1 MVDPITALIFAGL
14 SAAVLVVLFLPK
26 KGIAARLRRSKLD
39 SKRVLIEDALKHI
52 YDCEYNKSHSSI
64 NSVAGNLNI
73 STDAAAKLISRLE
86 EMGLVVSETS
96 SINLTAEGRSY
107 ALRVIR
113 IHRVWE
119 KYLSEETGVSE
130 MDWHDEAEI
139 KEHTL
144 TIDEANDIA
153 KRLNNPLFDP
163 HGDPIPSSTGQLP
176 KKIGIPI
183 SDLKT
188 GEFAH
193 IIHLEDEPNSIY
205 AQILAMGLYPGM
217 QVRMISASNE
227 RVVFEANSEEK
238 VLTPLFAQNISVQPT
253 AETAKVYEDFKL
265 LSSLNKGEEAS
276 VLGISKACR
285 GKQRRRLMDL
295 GFVPGTKISTLMKS
309 IGGDPIAFQLRGTTI
324 ALRKSQADLIFIK

>member
-1 MVDPITALIFAGL
+1 LIDPEIALII
-14 SAAVLVVLFLPK
+14 AALTAIVLAAMFMPK
-26 KGIAARLRRSKLD
+26 KGIAARLRRNKLD
-39 SKRVLIEDALKHI
+39 SKRVLIEDSLKHI
-52 YDCEYNKSHSSI
+52 YDCEYNKSYSSI

-73 STDAAAKLISRLE
+73 SADAAAKLISRLE
-86 EMGLVVSETS
+86 EMGLIFSEANS
-96 SINLTAEGRSY
+96 LYLTAEGRSY

-130 MDWHDEAEI
+130 SDWHDEAEL
-139 KEHTL
+139 KEHIL
-144 TIDEANDIA
+144 SIDEANEIA

-163 HGDPIPSSTGQLP
+163 HGDPIPSSSGHLP
-176 KKIGIPI
+176 KKEGIPI
-183 SDLKT
+183 CDLSE
-188 GEFAH
+188 GEFAN

-217 QVRMISASNE
+217 QVRMISSSNE
-227 RVVFEANSEEK
+227 RVVFEANSDEK
-238 VLTPLFAQNISVQPT
+238 VLTPLFAKNISVQPI

-265 LSSLNKGEEAS
+265 LSSLSNGEKAS

-324 ALRKSQADLIFIK
+324 ALRKSQADMIFIQ